1 MRKIGRERGW
11 PPPTREQ
18 YNLLCGPRGA
28 LLVGDAKTVAEK
40 ILFQYEIFRNTR
52 YLIYLMGM
60 PHRTVMRAIELL
72 GTEVAPLV
80 RAGVAERQLT
90 STGASAP
97 G

>member
-1 MRKIGRERGW
+1 MNARS
-11 PPPTREQ
+11 
-18 YNLLCGPRGA
+18 
-28 LLVGDAKTVAEK
+28 VAEK

-80 RAGVAERQLT
+80 RAGIAERQLLA
-90 STGASAP
+90 SGAGGA
-97 G
+97 GCACCWTD